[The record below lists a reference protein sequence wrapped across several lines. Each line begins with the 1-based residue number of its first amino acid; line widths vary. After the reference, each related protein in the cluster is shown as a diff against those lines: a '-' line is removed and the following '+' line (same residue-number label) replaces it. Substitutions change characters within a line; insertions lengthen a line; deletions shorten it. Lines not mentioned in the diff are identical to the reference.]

1 MDFRDAKGP
10 VVNPTGNVEQQFGD
24 RNYYNI
30 NIPKP
35 NDLSRLPFIPEPP
48 SDFTGRNEELN
59 ELLAEYSAGK
69 NIIGL
74 RGIGGVGKTA
84 LALKLA
90 ESLKDRYPDGQI
102 MVDMMGTTNPLSP
115 MEAMAYV
122 IHSYHRNEKIP
133 ESDSE
138 VKDRYLE
145 VLNGKRVLLLLDNA
159 SDDKQVIKLIP
170 PKSCALLITSR
181 RTIKIP
187 GLFKKDLD
195 VMKPGEALELLLN
208 VCCPAKQDKSPRDD
222 PAWLEIASLCG
233 FLPLALRAAGSYL
246 ANSEDI
252 GPKQYAQELKDERTR
267 LEMIGEQGVEMSVD
281 ASLGLSFQRL
291 AAAVQKTFLDL
302 SVFPADF
309 DAQAEEQICL
319 DDKHR
324 NLSELVRWSLVDYRS
339 QDRDYGRY
347 RLHDLSRLF
356 ASARQRDESRE
367 IIAARHSSYYKDL
380 LAAADDHYLQGSEGI
395 QKGLALFDREE
406 ANINVGHAWSCK
418 SLEVNSQAANLCMNY
433 PGAGVYVID
442 LRLHP
447 TQRISWLEEALK
459 AARKL
464 RNRGVEGAAL
474 GNLGSAHYVLGD
486 ARKAIEYY
494 EQALA
499 IDREIGDRR
508 GEGNALG
515 NLGLA
520 YAALGDARKAIE
532 YHEQALAIDRE
543 IGDRR
548 GEGNALGNLG
558 LAYAALG
565 DARKAIE
572 YYEQRLVIAREIGD
586 RRGEGNAL
594 GNLGLAHADL
604 GDARKAIEYYEQ
616 HLTIA
621 REIGDRRGEG
631 NALGNLGLAHADLGD
646 ARKAIE
652 YYEQALAIAKE
663 IGDKRNEGAWL
674 GNLGLAYAALGDAC
688 QAIEYYEQALAI
700 DRDIGDRRGEGN
712 ALSNLGNAYA
722 DLGDARKAI
731 EYYDRALAI
740 AKEIGDKRN
749 EGAALGNLGLAYAA
763 LGDARKAIEYY
774 EQALAIDR
782 EIGDR
787 RGEGN
792 ALYNS
797 SLALY
802 GLGKHPEAIKKAE
815 IALEIYRQIESPFAA
830 RVEQKLAE
838 WRR

>member
-10 VVNPTGNVEQQFGD
+10 VVNPSGNVEQQFGD
-24 RNYYNI
+24 RNYFF
-30 NIPKP
+30 IPKP
-35 NDLSRLPFIPEPP
+35 DETPRLPFIPEPP
-48 SDFTGRNEELN
+48 SDFTGRNEEQK

-102 MVDMMGTTNPLSP
+102 MVDMMGTTNPITP

-195 VMKPGEALELLLN
+195 VMKPGEAVELLLN
-208 VCCPAKQDKSPRDD
+208 VCCPAKQDKSRRSD
-222 PAWLEIASLCG
+222 PAWPEIASLCG

-252 GPKQYAQELKDERTR
+252 SPKQYAQELKDERTR

-281 ASLGLSFQRL
+281 ASFGLSFQRL
-291 AAAVQKTFLDL
+291 ALAVQKTFLDL

-324 NLSELVRWSLVDYRS
+324 NLSELVRWSLVDYKS

-347 RLHDLSRLF
+347 RVHDLSRLF
-356 ASARQRDESRE
+356 ASARQPDESRE

-380 LAAADDHYLQGSEGI
+380 LAAADQFYLQGSEGI

-406 ANINVGHAWSCK
+406 VNINVGHAWSCK
-418 SLEVNSQAANLCMNY
+418 SLEVNSQAVNLCMNY

-464 RNRGVEGAAL
+464 RNRGMEGNAL
-474 GNLGSAHYVLGD
+474 GNLGLAYADLGD
-486 ARKAIEYY
+486 ARKAIEYF
-494 EQALA
+494 EQHLA
-499 IDREIGDRR
+499 IAREIGDRR

-515 NLGLA
+515 NLGNA
-520 YAALGDARKAIE
+520 YAALGDARQAIE
-532 YHEQALAIDRE
+532 YYEQQLSITRE

-572 YYEQRLVIAREIGD
+572 YYDQALAILREIGD
-586 RRGEGNAL
+586 RRGEGALL
-594 GNLGLAHADL
+594 GNLGLAYAAL
-604 GDARKAIEYYEQ
+604 GDARKAIEYYDQ
-616 HLTIA
+616 ALAID

-631 NALGNLGLAHADLGD
+631 ADLGNLGNAYADLGD

-674 GNLGLAYAALGDAC
+674 GNLGIAYKNLGDALK
-688 QAIEYYEQALAI
+688 AIEYHDQALAI
-700 DRDIGDRRGEGN
+700 AREIGDRRGEG
-712 ALSNLGNAYA
+712 A
-722 DLGDARKAI
+722 D
-731 EYYDRALAI
+731 
-740 AKEIGDKRN
+740 
-749 EGAALGNLGLAYAA
+749 LGNLGLAYAA
-763 LGDARKAIEYY
+763 LGDARQAIEYY
-774 EQALAIDR
+774 KQRLVIAR

-792 ALYNS
+792 ALFNS

-802 GLGKHPEAIKKAE
+802 ELGKHPDAIKNAE